1 MPITEEEE
9 KSIREKVRK
18 ELEEKEREKLEAFER
33 DRKANEEEDIELRE
47 KDQKRKDDLNRL
59 EIAED
64 EKKKYYKEKG
74 YIPVFDGSGNLVWFS
89 PAEYE
94 SKKDRIKSRSSKK
107 KREEEEEIASNKETE
122 QILNSQSSKSTKYI
136 FIGLV
141 ILFLIAILLTVIAQ
155 FFYKT

>member
-107 KREEEEEIASNKETE
+107 KREEEEIASNKETE

>member
-74 YIPVFDGSGNLVWFS
+74 YIPVIDGSGNLVWFS

-107 KREEEEEIASNKETE
+107 KREEEEIASNKETE